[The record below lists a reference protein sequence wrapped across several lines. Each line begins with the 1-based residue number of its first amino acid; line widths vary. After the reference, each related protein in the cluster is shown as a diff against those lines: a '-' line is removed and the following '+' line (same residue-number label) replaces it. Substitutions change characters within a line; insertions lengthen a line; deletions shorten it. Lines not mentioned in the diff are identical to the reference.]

1 VFNRPGKARGKTERP
16 IVGLRISNRGRI
28 SAGIAMPHTWT
39 AKSDDELRKLA
50 LWFLTQC
57 PGDRE
62 QCERVH
68 RYFGEKIVWLFES
81 HAIEASSSNA
91 RSNLRVVSDRPPA
104 SPA

>member
-1 VFNRPGKARGKTERP
+1 
-16 IVGLRISNRGRI
+16 
-28 SAGIAMPHTWT
+28 MPHAWT

-50 LWFLTQC
+50 MWFATQC
-57 PGDRE
+57 PADRE

-68 RYFGEKIVWLFES
+68 RYFGEKIVWMFDQ
-81 HAIEASSSNA
+81 AIEGSSSSSA